1 MKPKV
6 YIDTSVFS
14 ACFDERAPDRKLLTE
29 EFWRN
34 RNMYQCTTSSLGVEE
49 LNQTAEFQLRRKMR
63 SLLAGID
70 IIMVT
75 HEMENLAAKYISMG
89 AFTGTMYND
98 AVHVVA
104 ATLSGQDV
112 VVSWNFRHLV
122 NRRRRAMV
130 CDINAAAGLRAIEIM
145 SPPEL

>member
-1 MKPKV
+1 MRLKI

-29 EFWRN
+29 EFWRS
-34 RNMYQCTTSSLGVEE
+34 RSTYECSTSSLGVEE
-49 LNQTAEFQLRRKMR
+49 LNQTADIQLRAKMH
-63 SLLAGID
+63 SLLDGINV
-70 IIMVT
+70 ITVT
-75 HEMENLAAKYISMG
+75 NEMENLAAKYISMG

-98 AVHVVA
+98 AVHVA
-104 ATLSGQDV
+104 TATLSGQDV
-112 VVSWNFRHLV
+112 LVSWNFRHLV

-130 CDINAAAGLRAIEIM
+130 CDINAAAGLRAIEVM

>member
-1 MKPKV
+1 MKLKI

-14 ACFDERAPDRKLLTE
+14 ACFDERAPDRKLLTV
-29 EFWRN
+29 EFWQSRN
-34 RNMYQCTTSSLGVEE
+34 IYECSTSDLGLDE
-49 LNQTAEFQLRRKMR
+49 LNQTTDLQLRAKMK
-63 SLLAGID
+63 SLLAGVN
-70 IIMVT
+70 IIPVT
-75 HEMENLAAKYISMG
+75 REMENLAEKYISMG

-98 AVHVVA
+98 AVHVAA

-112 VVSWNFRHLV
+112 LVSWNFRHLV

-130 CDINAAAGLRAIEIM
+130 CDINGAAGLRAIEIM